1 MYSKYTYYIY
11 NVVLIVV
18 LALLPLNVVGQTYV
32 THEGLRYKVVD
43 DADRVYLTAPESGK
57 YSGDIEIPFSFEGSD
72 ENYYYPIGIDQNCFK
87 DCTLS
92 SVTFPGNKSGFYLSS
107 FCFSQCRIADLD
119 MGASS
124 NTTFKYANDC
134 FKDCTIIGNLIIGE
148 NSIDNTERA
157 IWKQLSLAT
166 SIGTLTYK
174 HTLGFFS
181 FVTFKD
187 FDFST
192 ATNVEAYYAT
202 TASCDALITGSTKL
216 QLTKVTGKVPA
227 GTPLFLYAASNQGC
241 TIPCC
246 TTGATTLSDNC
257 LKGEID
263 QSYTVTASDNIYA
276 LSKSDKML
284 HPVLPVQ
291 PETTILILP
300 GLAYLKLPA
309 TSASSPTRAIELST
323 DQDVTGIEEIELGE
337 EPNSI
342 HYDLSGRQT
351 DPLAKGLH
359 IVNGKKIM
367 VR

>member
-32 THEGLRYKVVD
+32 THEGLRYRIIDNYTGKVYV
-43 DADRVYLTAPESGK
+43 TAPESGT
-57 YSGDIEIPFSFEGSD
+57 YSGKIEIPFSFQKD
-72 ENYYYPIGIDQNCFK
+72 DVENYYPIGIDQNCFNG
-87 DCTLS
+87 CTLS
-92 SVTFPGNKSGFYLSS
+92 SVTFRTMPDFYFSTSCFEGCNITTLDLSY
-107 FCFSQCRIADLD
+107 
-119 MGASS
+119 S
-124 NTTFKYANDC
+124 NTTTFRYANDC
-134 FKDCTIIGNLIIGE
+134 FKDCTIGNLIIGE

-174 HTLGFFS
+174 HTAGFFS

-202 TASCDALITGSTKL
+202 TASCDALITGTKL

-227 GTPLFLYAASNQGC
+227 GTPLFLYAASDQGC

-257 LKGEID
+257 LKGEIA

-284 HPVLPVQ
+284 HPVHPEQ

>member
-57 YSGDIEIPFSFEGSD
+57 YSGDIEIPHEFPKGSD
-72 ENYYYPIGIDQNCFK
+72 DTYSIIGIDIDCFNG
-87 DCTLS
+87 CTLS
-92 SVTFPGNKSGFYLSS
+92 SVTFRTMPDFYFSTSCFEGCNITTLDLSY
-107 FCFSQCRIADLD
+107 
-119 MGASS
+119 S
-124 NTTFKYANDC
+124 NTTTFRYANDC
-134 FKDCTIIGNLIIGE
+134 FKNCTIGNLIIGE

-174 HTLGFFS
+174 HTAGFFS

-202 TASCDALITGSTKL
+202 TASCDALITGTKL

-227 GTPLFLYAASNQGC
+227 GTPLFLYAASAPCC

-284 HPVLPVQ
+284 HPVQMIHPVQ
-291 PETTILILP
+291 TGTTILP
-300 GLAYLKLPA
+300 GLAYLKIPA

-323 DQDVTGIEEIELGE
+323 DQDVTGIEEIELDE